1 MQGKIIINY
10 KYKLK
15 PNKTQQLAL
24 WNTLQSCRHQY
35 NEGLELRKECYE
47 CTKIGINY
55 FDLNDYFKN
64 RYPHVHSQV
73 KQNVNKRL
81 DTSFKNFF
89 DKRTKYPKFKS
100 SNQYRSFTYP
110 QSGFKLVNDK
120 YVKLSGI
127 GKVKLVLHRP
137 IVGKIKT
144 CTLKVSKTKQWYVIF
159 SVEVAPE
166 DFFET
171 PTSQNKDAVGLD
183 IGIKTFVSLSDST
196 QVENPRFLLHS
207 EKKLKRAQRRLSRKK
222 KGSNNRKKQICKLA
236 KLHERVANQRKE
248 FHFQTAHW
256 LVNNY
261 NLIAVENL
269 SPKFMIKSHNLAK
282 HAIDIAISQ
291 FFDILTYE
299 AYKHRTLVGSVNP
312 YNTSQL
318 CANCKQIV
326 SKELSVRT
334 HQCPYCGFVCDRDV
348 NAAVN
353 IVDRIPDKFKQSH
366 NLLRNGIAGTA
377 KTNTPVEM
385 STAVADSHELVTST
399 VAEAGSHVLYGVVVH

>member
-15 PNKTQQLAL
+15 PNKTQQSAL

-35 NEGLELRKECYE
+35 NEGLALWTECWE
-47 CTKIGINY
+47 CAKIGISS

-64 RYPHVHSQV
+64 RYSHVHSQV

-89 DKRTKYPKFKS
+89 AKRTKYPKFKS

-110 QSGFKLVNDK
+110 QSGFKLVDDK

-127 GKVKLVLHRP
+127 GKVNIVLHRP

-144 CTLKVSKTKQWYVIF
+144 CTLKLSKTKQWYVIF
-159 SVEVAPE
+159 SIEVAPE

-183 IGIKTFVSLSDST
+183 IGIKTFASLSDGI
-196 QVENPRFLLHS
+196 QIENPRFLYKSL
-207 EKKLKRAQRRLSRKK
+207 KKLNRAQRRLSRKK
-222 KGSNNRKKQICKLA
+222 KGSQNRKKQIHRVA
-236 KLHERVANQRKE
+236 KLHEHVANQRRN

-256 LVNNY
+256 LVNKY

-269 SPKFMIKSHNLAK
+269 SPQFMIKNHKLAQ
-282 HAIDIAISQ
+282 HAADVGVSQ

-299 AYKHRTLVGSVNP
+299 AFKHQTLVGPVSA

-318 CANCKQIV
+318 CANCKKIV

-348 NAAVN
+348 NAAIN
-353 IVDRIPDKFKQSH
+353 IVDRIPDEFKQSH
-366 NLLRNGIAGTA
+366 NLLRNGIVGTA
-377 KTNTPVEM
+377 KTNTPVET
-385 STAVADSHELVTST
+385 STAVSSSLELVTST
-399 VAEAGSHVLYGVVVH
+399 VAEAGSYVL